1 LAPHTAQP
9 PGSGGTVLQGRISE
23 HIRGNVIGYVALFVA
38 LSGGTAY
45 ALDGSDTV
53 FSDDIVNGEVKTA
66 DIGDGEVTTVDIR
79 AGAVIT
85 GKLADGSV
93 ITAKLADGAVTTGK
107 LADSAVTTNALADE
121 AVSIGKLADAAVTTN
136 ALADGAVSTGK
147 LADGAVT
154 TNALADG
161 AVTEAQLG
169 CEGNSP
175 DDVMVKVGSVC
186 VDRYE
191 ASIWDAPTGGN
202 QITGPIPCNPNGQ
215 DCTNIYARSVAG
227 VQPASNITW
236 FQAQQALAN
245 SGKRLPTSAE
255 WQMAATGTPDS
266 TDCNISTGSVTA
278 TGANP
283 ACVSSSGANDM
294 VGNLG
299 EWVADWDEEAA
310 ACTTWPAG
318 FGDDATCLGRASG
331 EPSTRLPGA
340 LVRGGDFFD
349 GTSAG
354 PFAVT
359 GINEPIASEATIGFR
374 GAR

>member
-1 LAPHTAQP
+1 V
-9 PGSGGTVLQGRISE
+9 SGRISE
-23 HIRGNVIGYVALFVA
+23 HIRSNVVGYVALFVA

-53 FSDDIVNGEVKTA
+53 FSDDIVNGQVKTA
-66 DIGDGEVTTVDIR
+66 DIGDQEVTTVHIR
-79 AGAVIT
+79 AGAVT
-85 GKLADGSV
+85 AGK
-93 ITAKLADGAVTTGK
+93 
-107 LADSAVTTNALADE
+107 
-121 AVSIGKLADAAVTTN
+121 
-136 ALADGAVSTGK
+136 LADGAVSTGK

-154 TNALADG
+154 APK
-161 AVTEAQLG
+161 LG

-186 VDRYE
+186 IDRYE

-202 QITGPIPCNPNGQ
+202 QITGAIPCNPNGQ

-227 VQPASNITW
+227 VAPAANITW

-245 SGKRLPTSAE
+245 SGKRLPTNAE
-255 WQMAATGTPDS
+255 WQMAVAGTPDS
-266 TDCNISTGSVTA
+266 TGCNISTGAVA
-278 TGANP
+278 NTGANP
-283 ACVSSSGANDM
+283 ACVSMWGANDM

-310 ACTTWPAG
+310 ACTTTTTATSSSAD
-318 FGDDATCLGRASG
+318 FGDDLTCIGRASG

-340 LVRGGDFFD
+340 LVRGGDFAD
-349 GTSAG
+349 DSGAG
-354 PFAVT
+354 RFAVS
-359 GINEPIASEATIGFR
+359 GLSEPSGSDATIGFR